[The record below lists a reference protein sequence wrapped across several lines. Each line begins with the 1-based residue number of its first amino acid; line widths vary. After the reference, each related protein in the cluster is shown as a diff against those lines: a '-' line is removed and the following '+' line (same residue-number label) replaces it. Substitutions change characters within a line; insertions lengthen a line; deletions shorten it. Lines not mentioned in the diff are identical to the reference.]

1 MRSRLLVAAAVFISA
16 VAVGQ
21 ATMPQA
27 TTPQSTMPQAA
38 TQAAAPAG
46 AAMSCGV
53 AAPGSREGFSE
64 RNPRYKIEAGDTF
77 DVAFEFAPEFNQ
89 TTTVQPDG
97 FITLR
102 EIGDVHVTGQT
113 VPELTRTLCDAYGKI
128 MADPSI
134 AVVLKDFEKPY
145 FVAGGQ
151 VAHPGK
157 YTLRG
162 DTTLTEAV
170 AMAGGFTTAS
180 KHSQVL
186 LFRRV
191 DDKWTEAKVIDV
203 KKMLSAKNL
212 GEDPFLKPGDMFVVP
227 QNRISKIERF
237 LPTSGVNAYMNPA
250 VF

>member
-1 MRSRLLVAAAVFISA
+1 MRSRFLIAVTVLISA

-21 ATMPQA
+21 VATPGG
-27 TTPQSTMPQAA
+27 PS
-38 TQAAAPAG
+38 AG
-46 AAMSCGV
+46 CGV
-53 AAPGSREGFSE
+53 TAPTADPAFNE
-64 RNPRYKIEAGDTF
+64 RNPRYQIQSGDTF
-77 DVAFEFAPEFNQ
+77 DVSFEFAPEFNQ

-102 EIGDVHVTGQT
+102 EVGDVHVSGQT
-113 VPELTRTLCDAYGKI
+113 VPQLTRTLCDAYGKI
-128 MADPSI
+128 MSGPSI

-151 VAHPGK
+151 VLHPGK

-162 DTTLTEAV
+162 ETTLTEAV
-170 AMAGGFTTAS
+170 TMAGGFTTAS

-203 KKMLSAKNL
+203 KKMLNAKNL
-212 GEDPFLKPGDMFVVP
+212 SEDPMLKPGDMFVVP
-227 QNRISKIERF
+227 QNRISKISRY
-237 LPTSGVNAYMNPA
+237 LPTSGVNTYMNPA
-250 VF
+250 TF

>member
-1 MRSRLLVAAAVFISA
+1 MRSRLLIATMFISA
-16 VAVGQ
+16 VAVAQ
-21 ATMPQA
+21 
-27 TTPQSTMPQAA
+27 TTPVASPAPGPAA
-38 TQAAAPAG
+38 TAAQG
-46 AAMSCGV
+46 CGV
-53 AAPGSREGFSE
+53 AAPGASEGFSE
-64 RNPRYKIEAGDTF
+64 RNPRYKIEAGDSF

-151 VAHPGK
+151 VTHPGK

-186 LFRRV
+186 LFRKV
-191 DDKWTEAKVIDV
+191 DESVE
-203 KKMLSAKNL
+203 LR
-212 GEDPFLKPGDMFVVP
+212 G
-227 QNRISKIERF
+227 
-237 LPTSGVNAYMNPA
+237 
-250 VF
+250 

>member
-1 MRSRLLVAAAVFISA
+1 MRSRLLIAVAVFISA

-21 ATMPQA
+21 
-27 TTPQSTMPQAA
+27 TTPAA
-38 TQAAAPAG
+38 SPFQAAPAT
-46 AAMSCGV
+46 AAQGCGV
-53 AAPGSREGFSE
+53 SAPGASEGFSE
-64 RNPRYKIEAGDTF
+64 RNPRYKIEAGDSF

-151 VAHPGK
+151 VTHPGK

-186 LFRRV
+186 LFRKV
-191 DDKWTEAKVIDV
+191 DDKWTEAKVFNV
-203 KKMLSAKNL
+203 KKMLNAKNL

-227 QNRISKIERF
+227 QNTISKISRY

-250 VF
+250 QY

>member
-1 MRSRLLVAAAVFISA
+1 MRSRLLIALAVLISTVAIGQVATTAAVPASGA
-16 VAVGQ
+16 TNGCVVG
-21 ATMPQA
+21 A
-27 TTPQSTMPQAA
+27 SVG
-38 TQAAAPAG
+38 APADK
-46 AAMSCGV
+46 M
-53 AAPGSREGFSE
+53 GFDE

-77 DVAFEFAPEFNQ
+77 EVSFEFAPEFNQ

-97 FITLR
+97 FVTLR
-102 EIGDVHVTGQT
+102 EIGDLQVAGQT
-113 VPELTRTLCDAYGKI
+113 VPQLTQTLCGTYGKI
-128 MADPSI
+128 MASPSI

-191 DDKWTEAKVIDV
+191 SDQWTEAKVIDV
-203 KKMLSAKNL
+203 KKMLNAKNL
-212 GEDPFLKPGDMFVVP
+212 GEDPMLKPGDMFVVP
-227 QNRISKIERF
+227 QNFISKIAKF
-237 LPTSGVNAYMNPA
+237 IPTSGVSTYINPA
-250 VF
+250 TF

>member
-1 MRSRLLVAAAVFISA
+1 MRSRLLIMAAVLISTVALGQVSASGEPA
-16 VAVGQ
+16 VA
-21 ATMPQA
+21 
-27 TTPQSTMPQAA
+27 
-38 TQAAAPAG
+38 AG
-46 AAMSCGV
+46 AAAGTAAGAPV
-53 AAPGSREGFSE
+53 AGCEASAPADQKGFSD
-64 RNPRYKIEAGDTF
+64 RDPRYKIESGDTF
-77 DVAFEFAPEFNQ
+77 DVNFEFAPEFNQ

-102 EIGDVHVTGQT
+102 EIGDVHVAGQT
-113 VPELTRTLCDAYGKI
+113 VPELTHSLCDSYGKI
-128 MADPSI
+128 MASPSI

-170 AMAGGFTTAS
+170 AMAGGFTTSS

-191 DDKWTEAKVIDV
+191 SDQWSEAKVINV
-203 KKMLSAKNL
+203 KKMLNAKNL

-227 QNRISKIERF
+227 QNRISKIARF
-237 LPTSGVNAYMNPA
+237 LPSSGVNAYMNPA
-250 VF
+250 QY